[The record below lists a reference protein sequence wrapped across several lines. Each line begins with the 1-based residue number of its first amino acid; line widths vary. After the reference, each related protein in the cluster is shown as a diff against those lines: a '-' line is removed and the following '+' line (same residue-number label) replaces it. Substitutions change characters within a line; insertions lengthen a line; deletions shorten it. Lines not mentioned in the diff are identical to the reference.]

1 LISLSDGDIPKN
13 SNEQSFMITCRN
25 SGEEDKNV
33 SDIQRQVGFG
43 KEVKIYRPVG
53 GWGSYL

>member
-1 LISLSDGDIPKN
+1 
-13 SNEQSFMITCRN
+13 MITCRN